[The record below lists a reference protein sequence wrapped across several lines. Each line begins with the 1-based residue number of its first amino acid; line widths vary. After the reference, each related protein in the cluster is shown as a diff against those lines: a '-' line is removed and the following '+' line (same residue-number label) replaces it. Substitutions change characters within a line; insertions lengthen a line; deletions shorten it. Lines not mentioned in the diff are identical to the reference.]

1 MSEAAGERARVSVS
15 SAGLPL
21 VHVENVRK
29 SFGETI
35 ALEDIDLEVKK
46 GEMFSLLGAS
56 GSGKTTLLRILA
68 GFEQPDSGKV
78 LIDGKDMVGVP
89 PYERPVNMMFQSY
102 ALFPHMSVGDNV
114 AFGLR
119 QERGTNKIAAAE
131 IKTRVAD
138 ALRLVRLD
146 GYDRR
151 RTHQLSG
158 GQQQRVA
165 LARAIVKRPKLLLLD
180 EPLAALDRKLREQT
194 QLELV
199 RIQAET
205 GITFIIVTHDQEEAM
220 SLSERMA
227 VLHQGRIAQIGPP
240 RQVYDMP
247 SSVYVADFI
256 GSVNLFEGVVAA
268 VSGDAVRVNCE
279 ETGCPLVV
287 SDFPK
292 GVKAGDKMW
301 VALRP
306 ERIDV
311 FLGET
316 ARSAETNEVL
326 GTVRDLAFLGTQ
338 SRVAVELPTG
348 KLVTAVRL
356 NQGDEADDA
365 CQAGTK
371 VRLTWSPHDCRGLVA

>member
-1 MSEAAGERARVSVS
+1 MTDVAGEQARGPVPAAGPA
-15 SAGLPL
+15 L
-21 VHVENVRK
+21 VQVENVQK
-29 SFGETI
+29 SYGETI
-35 ALEDIDLEVKK
+35 ALDSVNLQIRK

-68 GFEQPDSGKV
+68 GFEQPNSGRV

-89 PYERPVNMMFQSY
+89 PYSRPVNMMFQSY
-102 ALFPHMSVGDNV
+102 ALFPHMTVGDNV

-119 QERGTNKIAAAE
+119 QERGADKVSSSDLKA
-131 IKTRVAD
+131 RVAD
-138 ALRLVRLD
+138 ALKLVRLD
-146 GYDRR
+146 GYAKR

-240 RQVYDMP
+240 RQVYEYP
-247 SSVYVADFI
+247 SSIYVADFI
-256 GSVNLFEGVVAA
+256 GSVNLFEGQVAS
-268 VSGDAVRVNCE
+268 VSETTVTVMCK

-287 SDFPK
+287 RDFPK
-292 GVKAGDKMW
+292 DVKAGDKMS

-306 ERIDV
+306 ERVDV
-311 FLGET
+311 FVGET
-316 ARSAETNEVL
+316 ARKSDTNEVL

-338 SRVAVELPTG
+338 SRIAVELPTG

-356 NQGDEADDA
+356 NLGEETDD
-365 CQAGTK
+365 CMAGTK
-371 VRLTWSPHDCRGLVA
+371 VRLSWDPADCLGLTK

>member
-1 MSEAAGERARVSVS
+1 MGERAKGPVPA
-15 SAGLPL
+15 AGPAL
-21 VHVENVRK
+21 VQVQNVAK
-29 SFGETI
+29 SFGDTV
-35 ALEDIDLEVKK
+35 ALADINLEIGR

-89 PYERPVNMMFQSY
+89 PYTRPVNMMFQSY

-119 QERGTNKIAAAE
+119 QERGPDKISAAD
-131 IKTRVAD
+131 IKARVD
-138 ALRLVRLD
+138 EALRLVRLE

-165 LARAIVKRPKLLLLD
+165 LARALVKRPKLLLLD

-199 RIQAET
+199 RIQAAT
-205 GITFIIVTHDQEEAM
+205 GIAFIIVTHDQEEAM

-240 RQVYDMP
+240 RQVYDFP

-256 GSVNLFEGVVAA
+256 GSVNLFEGVVASVGA
-268 VSGDAVRVNCE
+268 DTCRVDCV

-287 SDFPK
+287 GDFPK
-292 GVKAGDKMW
+292 GAKTGDKMW

-311 FLGET
+311 FLGESERKT
-316 ARSAETNEVL
+316 ETNEVL

-338 SRVAVELPTG
+338 SRLAVELPTG

-356 NQGDEADDA
+356 NLGEEGHD
-365 CQAGTK
+365 CQEGTK
-371 VRLTWSPHDCRGLVA
+371 VRLTWAPHDCRGLTA